1 MSQKREFIEKATQP
15 GAKISVL
22 CAEFGISR
30 QTGHKWLRRFR
41 EQGPLGLVE
50 QSRRPERSPH
60 VTAEAM
66 VLSIAELRDRHPS
79 WGAQVI
85 AGVLARRL
93 GDEAPSRATVARV
106 LSRLG
111 KIKRRRPRVR
121 LWSVKGRPCVEVTAP
136 NDLWTMDFK
145 GWWRALNRE
154 RCEPLTVRDAFSR
167 YVLTGSIGANTKGA
181 WVRRVLE
188 RLFRVYGLPLA
199 LQSDNGSPFVCTK
212 ARGGLTRLSV
222 WLVSLG
228 VRLVRS
234 RPGCPQDNGGHERM
248 HRDMSELQQAPAK
261 SRRAQQRACDEWL
274 LDFNHVRP
282 HQALKGKTPAEV
294 YRSSIR
300 RSLVPKV
307 PTYPDDWVTRR
318 VSPRGY
324 VRVHGDE
331 VFIGM
336 ALVGQLVGLRQQ
348 TELCWRARF
357 FDVDLGTVELL
368 PVLNALADTSA
379 IEVVTT
385 VSPEPA
391 CVSAAVS
398 P

>member
-1 MSQKREFIEKATQP
+1 MDHF
-15 GAKISVL
+15 SV
-22 CAEFGISR
+22 
-30 QTGHKWLRRFR
+30 
-41 EQGPLGLVE
+41 
-50 QSRRPERSPH
+50 
-60 VTAEAM
+60 
-66 VLSIAELRDRHPS
+66 
-79 WGAQVI
+79 
-85 AGVLARRL
+85 
-93 GDEAPSRATVARV
+93 
-106 LSRLG
+106 
-111 KIKRRRPRVR
+111 
-121 LWSVKGRPCVEVTAP
+121 
-136 NDLWTMDFK
+136 FK
-145 GWWRALNRE
+145 G
-154 RCEPLTVRDAFSR
+154 EPLTVRDAFSR

-331 VFIGM
+331 VFI
-336 ALVGQLVGLRQQ
+336 
-348 TELCWRARF
+348 
-357 FDVDLGTVELL
+357 VDLRHPLDFLPLNLRRPLFFLFLALTVAYFAVFQLL
-368 PVLNALADTSA
+368 PQKLFFAAHFLVAYYNKYITLLNKTLPPLTF
-379 IEVVTT
+379 
-385 VSPEPA
+385 
-391 CVSAAVS
+391 CRSAAALCRALIPRPCVALTPPPKKKS
-398 P
+398 FSRLGAGVGGGA